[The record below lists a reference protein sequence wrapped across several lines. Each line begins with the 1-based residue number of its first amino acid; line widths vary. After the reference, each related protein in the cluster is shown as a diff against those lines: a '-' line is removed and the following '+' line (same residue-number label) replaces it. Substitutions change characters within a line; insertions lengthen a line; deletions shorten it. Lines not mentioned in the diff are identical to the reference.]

1 MEEPITK
8 SKVLEVLAP
17 ILPNTLTSKGFKY
30 YKSKVCA
37 LKKTDFGFIEY
48 TIIVNNYWPLHQET
62 ALVFSVRYDI
72 IEEIRAMFYNERF
85 RGMKSVKT
93 EPTLVIYIPLV
104 EGNDRVNIST
114 IENLNLI
121 ATKTPQKINNEG
133 FILEAKYSNINNVGL
148 YFKNKYLTNVN
159 LPFQAYIVILIAL
172 KVSGDPD
179 YEKYRDEISKKTSDS
194 PYKKTEEKEAVY
206 ECISYLDKYAT

>member
-1 MEEPITK
+1 
-8 SKVLEVLAP
+8 
-17 ILPNTLTSKGFKY
+17 
-30 YKSKVCA
+30 
-37 LKKTDFGFIEY
+37 
-48 TIIVNNYWPLHQET
+48 
-62 ALVFSVRYDI
+62 
-72 IEEIRAMFYNERF
+72 
-85 RGMKSVKT
+85 VKT

-206 ECISYLDKYAT
+206 ECISYLDKLSL